1 MGASNVGL
9 AVAGRDDTLTT
20 HRIDIARLMRP
31 RSLAIVGISPEPG
44 SPGGGVLENLE
55 RYHYGGEIHLV
66 SRNRR
71 EVKGRPCVASIDDL
85 PEGVDTVLLMT
96 PRPAIEPAISACARR
111 RVGGVI
117 IFAAGFA
124 EAGGEW
130 SAAQE
135 RIAAVAR
142 DAGMALCG
150 PNCLGIMNYVDGIP
164 LTFSPQ
170 QPPPYTPPLAGE
182 GREGAAPSVSIVA
195 QSGGLS
201 SILRTALLAKNLP
214 VAFAVSTGNEAVL
227 GLEDYLEFLLD
238 DAMTRVMTVFA
249 EQIRRPQ
256 RFLRLAARAREAG
269 KAIVLLH
276 PGRSAAARAAAQ
288 SHTGALAGDQAIMR
302 ALVVREGVIA
312 VDGLDEL
319 IDVSELMARFPSTP
333 AAGPAVL
340 TDSGAFKGMTL
351 DLAEAVGL
359 ELPPLSPATAERLK
373 AELPDFMAP
382 GNPLDLTAQG
392 ILDLDLYARTLRPLF
407 ADAAFGSVF
416 VAPIVSANSAFAA
429 AKIAAILKAVTGAG
443 KPAILGLLG
452 EEVALP
458 PGAVEKVRAAG
469 IPLFRSPE
477 RGLRALARI
486 TSHARTAG
494 RMRTPPLPMAAPAL
508 PGSGVLPEHVAK
520 SYLKGLGIPVPTGA
534 VTQDLAAAQATAA
547 QTGYPVALKLQ
558 AAAMPHKSDAGGVV
572 LDVGDPEALASAWRR
587 MHESVLLRHP
597 GIVIDGVLVEA
608 MAKGGLEMIVGAR
621 RDPDWG
627 PVVVVGLG
635 GIWAEALRDILVL
648 PPDLDPSELGA
659 ALKTLKAAPLLEGT
673 RGAPARD
680 VGALIDIVG
689 RIGSLV
695 RARPEITEIEIN
707 PLVVFER
714 GAGVLALDALIVV
727 QERP

>member
-1 MGASNVGL
+1 M
-9 AVAGRDDTLTT
+9 AGRDDTSTAC
-20 HRIDIARLMRP
+20 RIDITRLMRP
-31 RSLAIVGISPEPG
+31 RSIAIVGVSPQPG
-44 SPGGGVLENLE
+44 SPGGGVLDNLE
-55 RYHYGGEIHLV
+55 RFGYGGDIHLV
-66 SRNRR
+66 SRSRG

-85 PEGVDTVLLMT
+85 LEGIDTALLT
-96 PRPAIEPAISACARR
+96 IPRAAIEEAVSACARR
-111 RVGGVI
+111 AVGAVI

-130 SAAQE
+130 KAAQE

-170 QPPPYTPPLAGE
+170 QPTRPPT
-182 GREGAAPSVSIVA
+182 APSLSIVA

-201 SILRTALLAKNLP
+201 SILRTALIAKDVP

-238 DAMTRVMTVFA
+238 DAMTRVITVFA

-256 RFLRLAARAREAG
+256 RFLALAARAREAG

-288 SHTGALAGDQAIMR
+288 SHTGALAAGDHAVMR
-302 ALVVREGVIA
+302 ALVAREGVIA

-319 IDVSELMARFPSTP
+319 IDVSELVARYPNVP

-351 DLAEAVGL
+351 DLADAVGL
-359 ELPPLSPATAERLK
+359 ELPPLSPATADTLK
-373 AELPDFMAP
+373 VELPDFMEP

-392 ILDLDLYARTLRPLF
+392 ILDLGLYARTLKPLF
-407 ADAAFGSVF
+407 ADMAFGSVF
-416 VAPIVSANSAFAA
+416 VAPIVSANSAFTA
-429 AKIAAILKAVTGAG
+429 AKIAAILNAVAGAG

-452 EEVALP
+452 DEVALP
-458 PGAVEKVRAAG
+458 PGAVEKVRATG

-477 RGLRALARI
+477 RGLRALARV
-486 TSHARTAG
+486 TAHARAAA
-494 RMRTPPLPMAAPAL
+494 RTRTWPPAMAAPAL
-508 PGSGVLPEHVAK
+508 SGTGVLPEHVAK
-520 SYLKGLGIPVPTGA
+520 SYLAGLGIPVPNGA
-534 VTQDLAAAQATAA
+534 MAHDLAAAQATAA
-547 QTGYPVALKLQ
+547 QIGYPVALKLQ
-558 AAAMPHKSDAGGVV
+558 AAALPHKSDAGGVM
-572 LDVGDPEALASAWRR
+572 LNIGDPAALATAWRG
-587 MHESVLLRHP
+587 MHQSVLGHHP
-597 GIVIDGVLVEA
+597 GIAIDGVLVEA

-635 GIWAEALRDILVL
+635 GIWAEALQDILVL
-648 PPDLDPSELGA
+648 PPDLDGSELGA
-659 ALKTLKAAPLLEGT
+659 ALKTLKAAPLFEGT

-680 VGALIDIVG
+680 VTALIDVVG

-695 RARPEITEIEIN
+695 RARPEITEVEIN
-707 PLVVFER
+707 PLAVFER

-727 QERP
+727 QERA

>member
-1 MGASNVGL
+1 
-9 AVAGRDDTLTT
+9 VAGRDDTSTT
-20 HRIDIARLMRP
+20 RRIDIARLMRP
-31 RSLAIVGISPEPG
+31 RSIAIVGVSAEPG
-44 SPGGGVLENLE
+44 SPGGGVLDNLE
-55 RYHYGGEIHLV
+55 RYGYGGKIHLV
-66 SRNRR
+66 SRSRGNVNGRR
-71 EVKGRPCVASIDDL
+71 CVASIDDL
-85 PEGVDTVLLMT
+85 PEGVDTALLT
-96 PRPAIEPAISACARR
+96 VPRVAVESAVSACVRR
-111 RVGGVI
+111 AVGAVI

-130 SAAQE
+130 KAAQE

-142 DAGMALCG
+142 DAGMAMCG

-170 QPPPYTPPLAGE
+170 QPTSPPTG
-182 GREGAAPSVSIVA
+182 PSLSIVA

-201 SILRTALLAKNLP
+201 AILRTALLAKDVP

-238 DAMTRVMTVFA
+238 DAMTRVITVFA
-249 EQIRRPQ
+249 EQIRQPQ

-288 SHTGALAGDQAIMR
+288 SHTGALAGDHAIMR
-302 ALVVREGVIA
+302 ALMVREGVIA

-319 IDVSELMARFPSTP
+319 IDVSELMARFSGLP

-359 ELPPLSPATAERLK
+359 ELPPLPPATAERLK
-373 AELPDFMAP
+373 AELPDFMEP

-392 ILDLDLYARTLRPLF
+392 ILDLDLYARTLKPLF
-407 ADAAFGSVF
+407 DDAAFGSVF

-429 AKIAAILKAVTGAG
+429 AKIAAILKPMVGAG
-443 KPAILGLLG
+443 KPAIMGLLG
-452 EEVALP
+452 GEVALP
-458 PGAVEKVRAAG
+458 PGTVEEVRAAG
-469 IPLFRSPE
+469 IALFRSPE
-477 RGLRALARI
+477 RGLRALARV
-486 TSHARTAG
+486 TAHARTAG
-494 RMRTPPLPMAAPAL
+494 RVRARSPAMAAPAL
-508 PGSGVLPEHVAK
+508 PGNGVLPEHVAK
-520 SYLKGLGIPVPTGA
+520 PYLKRLGIPVPNGA
-534 VTQDLAAAQATAA
+534 MTRDLAAAQAAAA
-547 QTGYPVALKLQ
+547 QIGYPVALKLQ
-558 AAAMPHKSDAGGVV
+558 AVALPHKSDAGGIT
-572 LDVGDPEALASAWRR
+572 LDVGDPAALEKAWRR
-587 MHESVLLRHP
+587 MHQGVLERHP
-597 GIVIDGVLVEA
+597 GIAIDGVLVEA
-608 MAKGGLEMIVGAR
+608 MAKRGLEMIVGAR
-621 RDPDWG
+621 RDPEWG

-648 PPDLDPSELGA
+648 PPDLDPSELGGE
-659 ALKTLKAAPLLEGT
+659 LKTLKAAPLLEGT

-680 VGALIDIVG
+680 VAALIDIAG
-689 RIGSLV
+689 RIGSVV

-707 PLVVFER
+707 PLVLFES
-714 GAGVLALDALIVV
+714 GALALDALIVV

>member
-1 MGASNVGL
+1 M
-9 AVAGRDDTLTT
+9 AGRDDTSTAC
-20 HRIDIARLMRP
+20 RIDITRLMRP
-31 RSLAIVGISPEPG
+31 RSIAIVGVSPQPG
-44 SPGGGVLENLE
+44 SPGGGVLDNLE
-55 RYHYGGEIHLV
+55 RFGYGGDIHLV
-66 SRNRR
+66 SRSRG

-85 PEGVDTVLLMT
+85 LEGIDTALLT
-96 PRPAIEPAISACARR
+96 IPRAAIEEAVSACARR
-111 RVGGVI
+111 AVGAVI

-130 SAAQE
+130 KAAQE

-170 QPPPYTPPLAGE
+170 QPTRPPT
-182 GREGAAPSVSIVA
+182 APSLSIVA

-201 SILRTALLAKNLP
+201 SILRTALIAKDVP

-238 DAMTRVMTVFA
+238 DAMTRVITVFA

-256 RFLRLAARAREAG
+256 RFLALAARAREAG

-288 SHTGALAGDQAIMR
+288 SHTGALAAGDHAVMR
-302 ALVVREGVIA
+302 ALVAREGVIA

-319 IDVSELMARFPSTP
+319 IDVSELVARYPNVP

-351 DLAEAVGL
+351 DLADAVGL
-359 ELPPLSPATAERLK
+359 ELPPLSPATADTLK
-373 AELPDFMAP
+373 VELPDFMEP

-392 ILDLDLYARTLRPLF
+392 ILDLGLYARTLKPLF
-407 ADAAFGSVF
+407 ADMAFGSVF
-416 VAPIVSANSAFAA
+416 VAPIVSANSAFTA
-429 AKIAAILKAVTGAG
+429 AKIAAILNAVAGAG

-452 EEVALP
+452 DEVALP
-458 PGAVEKVRAAG
+458 PGAVEKVRATG

-477 RGLRALARI
+477 RGLRALARV
-486 TSHARTAG
+486 TAHARAAA
-494 RMRTPPLPMAAPAL
+494 RTRTWPPAMAAPAL
-508 PGSGVLPEHVAK
+508 SGTGVLPEHVAK
-520 SYLKGLGIPVPTGA
+520 SYLAGLGIPVPNGA
-534 VTQDLAAAQATAA
+534 MAHDLAAAQATAA
-547 QTGYPVALKLQ
+547 QIGYPVALKLQ
-558 AAAMPHKSDAGGVV
+558 AAALPHKSDAGGVMR
-572 LDVGDPEALASAWRR
+572 G
-587 MHESVLLRHP
+587 MHQSVLGHHP
-597 GIVIDGVLVEA
+597 GIAIDGVLVEA

-635 GIWAEALRDILVL
+635 GIWAEALQDILVL
-648 PPDLDPSELGA
+648 PPDLDGSELGA
-659 ALKTLKAAPLLEGT
+659 ALKTLKAAPLFEGT

-680 VGALIDIVG
+680 VTALIDVVG

-695 RARPEITEIEIN
+695 RARPEITEVEIN
-707 PLVVFER
+707 PLAVFER

-727 QERP
+727 QERA

>member
-1 MGASNVGL
+1 MASITPVS
-9 AVAGRDDTLTT
+9 TT

-31 RSLAIVGISPEPG
+31 RSIAIVGVSPERG

-55 RYHYGGEIHLV
+55 RYGYGGEIHLV
-66 SRNRR
+66 SRSCGQ
-71 EVKGRPCVASIDDL
+71 VKGRTCVASIDDL

-96 PRPAIEPAISACARR
+96 PRAAVEPAVSACARR
-111 RVGGVI
+111 AVGAVI

-130 SAAQE
+130 KAAQE

-142 DAGMALCG
+142 DAGIAMCG

-170 QPPPYTPPLAGE
+170 QPEKPPTG
-182 GREGAAPSVSIVA
+182 PSLSIVA

-201 SILRTALLAKNLP
+201 SILRTALIAKDVP

-238 DAMTRVMTVFA
+238 DAMTRVITVFA

-256 RFLRLAARAREAG
+256 RFLGLAARAREAG

-276 PGRSAAARAAAQ
+276 PGRSTAARAAAQ
-288 SHTGALAGDQAIMR
+288 SHTGALAGDHAIMR
-302 ALVVREGVIA
+302 ALVAREGVIA

-319 IDVSELMARFPSTP
+319 IDVSELMARFPNVPT
-333 AAGPAVL
+333 AGPAVL

-359 ELPPLSPATAERLK
+359 ELPPLSPATADTLK
-373 AELPDFMAP
+373 VELPDFMEP

-392 ILDLDLYARTLRPLF
+392 ILDLDLYARTMKPLF

-429 AKIAAILKAVTGAG
+429 AKIAAILKPMVGVG

-452 EEVALP
+452 DEVALP
-458 PGAVEKVRAAG
+458 PGTVETVRAAG

-477 RGLRALARI
+477 RGLRALARV
-486 TSHARTAG
+486 TAHARAAA
-494 RMRTPPLPMAAPAL
+494 RMRTLPPPMAAPAL
-508 PGSGVLPEHVAK
+508 PGDGVLPEHVAK
-520 SYLKGLGIPVPTGA
+520 SYLAGLGIPVPNGA
-534 VTQDLAAAQATAA
+534 MAHDLAAAQATAA
-547 QTGYPVALKLQ
+547 QIGYPVALKLQ
-558 AAAMPHKSDAGGVV
+558 AAALPHKSDAGGVM
-572 LDVGDPEALASAWRR
+572 LDVGDAAALGTAWRR
-587 MHESVLLRHP
+587 MHESVLQRHP
-597 GIVIDGVLVEA
+597 GIMIDGVLVEA

-627 PVVVVGLG
+627 PVVVIGLG
-635 GIWAEALRDILVL
+635 GIWAEALQDILVL

-659 ALKTLKAAPLLEGT
+659 ELRTLKAAPLLEGT

-680 VGALIDIVG
+680 VTALIDIVG

-714 GAGVLALDALIVV
+714 GAGVLALDALVVV

>member
-1 MGASNVGL
+1 M
-9 AVAGRDDTLTT
+9 AGRDDTSTAC
-20 HRIDIARLMRP
+20 RIDITRLMRP
-31 RSLAIVGISPEPG
+31 RSIAIVGVSPQPG
-44 SPGGGVLENLE
+44 SPGGGVLDNLE
-55 RYHYGGEIHLV
+55 RYGYGGDIHLV
-66 SRNRR
+66 SRSRG

-85 PEGVDTVLLMT
+85 PEGVDTALLT
-96 PRPAIEPAISACARR
+96 IPRAAIEEAVSACARR
-111 RVGGVI
+111 SVGAVI

-130 SAAQE
+130 RAAQE
-135 RIAAVAR
+135 RIAAVAH
-142 DAGMALCG
+142 DAGMAVCG

-170 QPPPYTPPLAGE
+170 QPTRPPT
-182 GREGAAPSVSIVA
+182 APSLSIVA

-201 SILRTALLAKNLP
+201 SILRTALIAKDVP

-227 GLEDYLEFLLD
+227 GLEDYLAFLLD
-238 DAMTRVMTVFA
+238 DAMTRVITVFA

-288 SHTGALAGDQAIMR
+288 SHTGALAGDHATMR
-302 ALVVREGVIA
+302 ALVAREGVIA

-319 IDVSELMARFPSTP
+319 IDVSELMARFPNAP

-351 DLAEAVGL
+351 DLADAVGL
-359 ELPPLSPATAERLK
+359 ELPPLSPATADALK
-373 AELPDFMAP
+373 VELPDFMEP

-392 ILDLDLYARTLRPLF
+392 ILDLGLYARTLKPLF
-407 ADAAFGSVF
+407 ADTAFGSVF
-416 VAPIVSANSAFAA
+416 VAPIVSANSAFTA
-429 AKIAAILKAVTGAG
+429 AKIAAILKAVVGAG
-443 KPAILGLLG
+443 KPVILGLLG
-452 EEVALP
+452 DEVALP
-458 PGAVEKVRAAG
+458 PGTVEMVRAAG

-477 RGLRALARI
+477 RGLRALAHV
-486 TSHARTAG
+486 TAHARAAA
-494 RMRTPPLPMAAPAL
+494 RPRTPPPATAAPAL
-508 PGSGVLPEHVAK
+508 HGNGVLPEHVAK
-520 SYLKGLGIPVPTGA
+520 SYLAGLGIPVPNGA
-534 VTQDLAAAQATAA
+534 MAHDLAAAQAIAA
-547 QTGYPVALKLQ
+547 QIGYPVALKLQ
-558 AAAMPHKSDAGGVV
+558 AAALPHKSDAGGVM
-572 LDVGDPEALASAWRR
+572 LNIGDPAALATAWRG
-587 MHESVLLRHP
+587 MHQSVLGHHP

-635 GIWAEALRDILVL
+635 GIWAEALQDILVL
-648 PPDLDPSELGA
+648 PPDLDESELGA
-659 ALKTLKAAPLLEGT
+659 ELKTLKAAPLFEGT

-680 VGALIDIVG
+680 VTALIDVVG

-695 RARPEITEIEIN
+695 RARPEITEVEIN

-714 GAGVLALDALIVV
+714 GAGALALDALIVV
-727 QERP
+727 QEP